1 MEGLN
6 CGMQIQTRACSSGTW
21 DLCTNKD
28 MKKMLPC
35 SDPDKEIEGCGK
47 NNKTSILFKYLN
59 HSSKVF
65 RYILHTVSKL
75 I

>member
-47 NNKTSILFKYLN
+47 NNKTSNLFKYLN
-59 HSSKVF
+59 KYFGIYCTLYKNLF
-65 RYILHTVSKL
+65 R
-75 I
+75 

>member
-28 MKKMLPC
+28 MKKILPC

-47 NNKTSILFKYLN
+47 N
-59 HSSKVF
+59 SK
-65 RYILHTVSKL
+65 HL
-75 I
+75 ICSNI